1 MEKHV
6 QLPNEM
12 GHSELEI
19 KDQLIYLIIKSH
31 DNPEKECYPS
41 LECIANESN
50 MSVPTIR
57 ASIRRLEKE
66 KYITVKKKGRKNYY
80 YFNPYKKFEPFTES
94 FIKRKDLTPTT
105 KAYLVAIQQYMYKDI
120 EGLGKLSLS
129 NREIAK
135 NINTS
140 EFTVRKCNNELERN
154 NYLTIVKNF
163 SRDVE
168 TGCSTETKVF
178 KLAELGQAII
188 WKLKEHAEQINENT
202 ERINNLEK
210 IVNSQKKLIEL
221 LLKEQTK
228 EKNSFIL

>member
-1 MEKHV
+1 M
-6 QLPNEM
+6 
-12 GHSELEI
+12 
-19 KDQLIYLIIKSH
+19 
-31 DNPEKECYPS
+31 
-41 LECIANESN
+41 ECIANESN
-50 MSVPTIR
+50 ISVPTIR
-57 ASIRRLEKE
+57 ASIKRLEKE

-80 YFNPYKKFEPFTES
+80 YFNPYKKFEPFTEE

-105 KAYLVAIQQYMYKDI
+105 KSYLIAIQQYMYKDI

-163 SRDVE
+163 SKDID

-188 WKLKEHAEQINENT
+188 WKLKEHTEQINENT
-202 ERINNLEK
+202 SRIDNLEK
-210 IVNSQKKLIEL
+210 IVNSQKKLIDL
-221 LLKEQTK
+221 LLKERNK
-228 EKNSFIL
+228 EKTQFTL